1 MSNNMAVGDP
11 TVRRR
16 SQRVERMLGP
26 LRDFV
31 NTKVS
36 SGILLL
42 LAALLALLWANS
54 PWGSSYTD
62 LWHSTLT
69 IDVAGHGI
77 SMDVQHWIN
86 DGLMAIF
93 FFVVGLEI
101 KREVLVG
108 ELSSVRQALLPVTAA
123 FGGAVLPAILYLL
136 FNFGT
141 DATHGWGVPMATDIA
156 FALGVLALLGSRAP
170 VGLKIFLTAL
180 AIADDIMAVLVIA
193 VFYTSDLKPQYLLA
207 GLSILGLLAFGN
219 WLGFSRMT
227 VYSIGGIALWFMFLE
242 SGVHATVA
250 GVLLALVIPART
262 RINSAE
268 FLEGARRSLDEFDRA
283 APHGA
288 SVLTNHRRQ
297 IAVHDLQH
305 AVDLVESPMQKFEHA
320 LHFWVAF
327 LIIPLFGLANA
338 GVSLGG
344 NIDNALTSPIA
355 IGIFVGLVVGKQLG
369 ITASAYLVC
378 RAGVTRLPTG
388 VSWRH
393 IYGAGWLAG
402 IGFTMSLFIADLGFT
417 NSQDHDIAKIGIL
430 GASLVSGTVGWTLIR
445 IMAAEPLKDRTREP
459 SRVAETASSD

>member
-1 MSNNMAVGDP
+1 MNTGESAYDP

-16 SQRVERMLGP
+16 SQRVDRMLGP

-31 NTKVS
+31 NTEVS

-42 LAALLALLWANS
+42 AAALLALLWANS
-54 PWGSSYTD
+54 PWGTTYVD
-62 LWHSTLT
+62 LWHTTLT
-69 IDVAGHGI
+69 VEISGHGI
-77 SMDVQHWIN
+77 SMDLQHWIN
-86 DGLMAIF
+86 DGLMAVF
-93 FFVVGLEI
+93 FFIVGLEI

-108 ELSSVRQALLPVTAA
+108 ELSSFRQALLPVTAA
-123 FGGAVLPAILYLL
+123 FGGAALPAALYLS
-136 FNFGT
+136 FNWGT
-141 DATHGWGVPMATDIA
+141 EASSGWGVPMATDIA

-180 AIADDIMAVLVIA
+180 AIADDILAVLVIA
-193 VFYTSDLKPQYLLA
+193 LFYTSDLRPEYLLA
-207 GLSILGLLAFGN
+207 GFTILGLLAFGN

-227 VYSIGGIALWFMFLE
+227 VYSIGGLLLWFMFLE

-262 RINSAE
+262 RINSTE
-268 FLEGARRSLDEFDRA
+268 FIDSARRSLDSFDKA

-297 IAVHDLQH
+297 IAVHDLQR

-327 LIIPLFGLANA
+327 LIIPIFGLANA

-344 NIDNALTSPIA
+344 NVQNALTSPIA
-355 IGIFVGLVVGKQLG
+355 VGIFVGLVVGKQLG
-369 ITASAYLVC
+369 ITASAYFVC
-378 RAGVTRLPTG
+378 RAGLTRLPTG

-417 NSQDHDIAKIGIL
+417 SDADHDIAKIGIL
-430 GASLVSGTVGWTLIR
+430 SASLVSGAVGWVLIR
-445 IMAAEPLKDRTREP
+445 LTAAEP
-459 SRVAETASSD
+459 VAERARDAAPIAERVTSD